1 MDQIAKKFAI
11 ESTSLIAQVII
22 LIVVFVVLNKYAFG
36 PVMNLLLERR
46 KRIEEAEANFT
57 QTKAA
62 LANAEEEAKSIVEK
76 ANAQGARLIKE
87 AQEAANLVAEQK
99 RQEAVAEAAAIIA
112 KGREAT
118 TLERQQTLSELKRDF
133 GRLVV
138 DATTKIT
145 GKSLTPDDQKRLN
158 DEAVTQLSS

>member
-1 MDQIAKKFAI
+1 MGVLKDLGVDSVA
-11 ESTSLIAQVII
+11 LIAQII
-22 LIVVFVVLNKYAFG
+22 IFLIVFIVLNKFAFG

-46 KRIEEAEANFT
+46 RRIEEAEANFV

-62 LANAEEEAKSIVEK
+62 LANAETEAKSIIEK
-76 ANAQGARLIKE
+76 ANQQSARLIKE
-87 AQEAANLVAEQK
+87 AQEAASLVAEQK

-118 TLERQQTLSELKRDF
+118 KLERNQALSELKRDF

-138 DATTKIT
+138 DATAKIT
-145 GKSLTPDDQKRLN
+145 GKNLTSDDQKRLN
-158 DEAVTQLSS
+158 EEALTQLPS